1 MFKLKSFAF
10 KTFALLFAAIAIS
23 ISAVLPSAAEDLSGF
38 YLQLIAEYTNGILGK
53 VNNLPVYLEIIAN
66 STASLFKTDDTTIT
80 GTLQG
85 SFTGLANNFIQNTQ
99 GQAALQTNLSNIL
112 FVNPATQKT
121 ATAGQLPN
129 ANDLSYQ
136 TMLGQPFLG
145 TDPRGKGVDPML
157 NYIRNA
163 SGVGL
168 VHTFPVAG
176 WRGDAQSQQTYSN
189 FFNTIVAAESY
200 SGYLLSDMYADAK
213 NGSPFTT
220 LQQQLIQQASD
231 PTKWFAKIA
240 SEEIGIVLRQILMFE
255 SQSFVLLSE
264 MLKIEKQS
272 LYAQAMTNS
281 LLALS
286 TATTEDMLIRKAQG
300 SMPG

>member
-10 KTFALLFAAIAIS
+10 KMFALMFAGIAIS
-23 ISAVLPSAAEDLSGF
+23 VSAVLPSRADDSSTF
-38 YLQLIAEYTNGILGK
+38 YLRLIAEYTNGILGK

-80 GTLQG
+80 STLQG
-85 SFTGLANNFIQNTQ
+85 SFTGLANNFIQNSQ
-99 GQAALQTNLSNIL
+99 GQASLQSNLSNIL
-112 FVNPATQKT
+112 FVNPATQKA
-121 ATAGQLPN
+121 ATAAQLPN
-129 ANDLSYQ
+129 ANDLTYQ
-136 TMLGQPFLG
+136 TMLGQPFFG
-145 TDPRGKGVDPML
+145 TDPRGKDIDAML
-157 NYIRNA
+157 NYVTNA

-189 FFNTIVAAESY
+189 FFNTILAAESY
-200 SGYLLSDMYADAK
+200 SGYLLSDMYTDAK
-213 NGSPFTT
+213 NGSPFNT
-220 LQQQLIQQASD
+220 LQQELIKEASD

-264 MLKIEKQS
+264 MLKIEKQA

-281 LLALS
+281 LLVLS

-300 SMPG
+300 SLPG